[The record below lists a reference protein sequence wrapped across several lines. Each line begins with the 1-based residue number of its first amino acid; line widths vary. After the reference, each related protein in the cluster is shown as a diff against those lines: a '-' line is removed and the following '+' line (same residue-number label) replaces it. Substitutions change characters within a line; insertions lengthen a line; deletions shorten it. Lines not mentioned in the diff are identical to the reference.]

1 MTYAELHTE
10 ISRRE
15 SELAPGSETSIYGD
29 YVRDMTRL
37 GGHGW
42 RERTATVPTETTAW
56 WLRCYDL
63 YAADLALPVDQQA
76 TDVQDIYDMV

>member
-1 MTYAELHTE
+1 MFYAELDTE

-15 SELAPGSETSIYGD
+15 YELAPGSETSIYGD
-29 YVRDMTRL
+29 YVRDMTHL
-37 GGHGW
+37 GGVGW
-42 RERTATVPTETTAW
+42 RESSATVPAETAAW

-63 YAADLALPVDQQA
+63 YAADLALPVEQQQ